1 MRYLLFTSLLA
12 VLVLSNCKV
21 DYSNPEAEK
30 LSRLTKNYVKVI
42 DVKEQNTPV
51 PIRAIGRLGSDKEVK
66 LSFKIGGIIAS
77 MQVEEGAYVR
87 KGQTLAKLRTN
98 EIDAQVLKAER
109 ALQKA
114 ERDLERIQKM
124 YADSA
129 ATLENVQDLTT
140 LVQVSKADLDIATFN
155 QNYAQI
161 KSPVSGRVLRRLAEP
176 NELVGPGQPLYVIAA
191 AAGGTYVMKVSLSD
205 RDITSVDYK
214 SKAKVYFDAFPD
226 QEFAARVTTIAE
238 NADPITG
245 TFEVELSL
253 NAGKSRLRNGFIG
266 KVDLTPNISNSYLEL
281 PMAAI
286 VEGDEKELSI
296 FVPTP
301 DSSARMIKVRPF
313 HITSDA
319 VFVYKPDNFDL
330 NEVITDG
337 APYLND
343 GDRIYIKS
351 N

>member
-1 MRYLLFTSLLA
+1 MRYLLFSSLLA
-12 VLVLSNCKV
+12 VLIFSNCKV

-42 DVKEQNTPV
+42 NVEEQNTPV

-66 LSFKIGGIIAS
+66 LSFKIGGVIA
-77 MQVEEGAYVR
+77 MMKGEEGDYVR
-87 KGQTLAKLRTN
+87 TGQTLARLRTN

-140 LVQVSKADLDIATFN
+140 LVQVTKADLDIATFN

-161 KSPVSGRVLRRLAEP
+161 NSPVNGRIIRRLAEP
-176 NELVGPGQPLYVIAA
+176 NELVGPGQPLFVIAS
-191 AAGGTYVMKVSLSD
+191 AAGGSYVMKVSLSD
-205 RDITSVDYK
+205 RDITRVDYN
-214 SKAKVYFDAFPD
+214 SKAKVYFDAYPEK
-226 QEFAARVTTIAE
+226 EFDAKVSSIAE

-253 NAGKSRLRNGFIG
+253 AAGNARLRNGFIG
-266 KVDLTPNISNSYLEL
+266 KVDLRPSVSNAYLEL

-286 VEGDEKELSI
+286 VEGDEKELSV

-301 DSSARMIKVRPF
+301 DSLARMIKVRPF
-313 HITSDA
+313 HITSEA
-319 VFVYKPDNFDL
+319 VFVYKPDNIEL